1 MPIPLLAF
9 FFLNITRFFGP
20 SDFLSVFALYY
31 FLFFGTGRWRFFWI
45 LLLCASIFVSYSRFV
60 WLEGVFAIILYCFRL
75 SRGHVLALL
84 IGLVVIAPLATLVPA
99 PLIEQR
105 FFSVGAQKSDDIRR
119 RQTDALTQDIDQ
131 NFFLG
136 HGFGSFSYGM
146 VRNPQA
152 PYSYE
157 VQWLAIIYQF
167 GVIGLLFILG
177 LLACALGPVL
187 QAPATGGMPLILLFG
202 FSLLSGFANPS
213 LIGRTAGI
221 GFAFVYFCAAIVRD
235 HMGSA
240 GRGNGFFRWEPA

>member
-105 FFSVGAQKSDDIRR
+105 FF
-119 RQTDALTQDIDQ
+119 
-131 NFFLG
+131 
-136 HGFGSFSYGM
+136 
-146 VRNPQA
+146 
-152 PYSYE
+152 
-157 VQWLAIIYQF
+157 
-167 GVIGLLFILG
+167 
-177 LLACALGPVL
+177 
-187 QAPATGGMPLILLFG
+187 
-202 FSLLSGFANPS
+202 
-213 LIGRTAGI
+213 
-221 GFAFVYFCAAIVRD
+221 
-235 HMGSA
+235 
-240 GRGNGFFRWEPA
+240 FRWCSKVRRYTPPPD